1 MFENII
7 EELLAR
13 YLSNQVSKETI
24 LNDLFENAFLKEKYV
39 NEIRRSTNIWIIA
52 NEIFKRLWLVWV
64 CKIMAI
70 WDIEYFGEL
79 KTSWQNLMK
88 NSLANIDLNKLGW
101 YDLNWQWSEKLS
113 DTLYNYMNQYYNF
126 SDQKGEVIN
135 EIIPCYGATD
145 GLVMILDALKQKY
158 SGKKINFIYP
168 EASFMASVS
177 IAKTYDLN
185 MIGLNKPAKNNF
197 FITKAQIDWIKN
209 ELENNKNI
217 YYFTTVWNPTW
228 EKISENDLYEIMK
241 YILRLD
247 KNPIFILDNVYVG
260 LLKKQISSNMFEKIF
275 KDREIFERIIFCES
289 LSKTLWTTGI
299 RLAWIWTVNKELS
312 LFLKKNI
319 ILKKAW
325 YSKVLDGL
333 VCNLLSNLEETT
345 KFQEKEFE
353 FISIQRINFLDYIK
367 HNFSEFFDFESSSNV
382 EDREGIYILLK
393 VNPEYNAQYIFAE
406 TQIIWV
412 SMKLSDWDYIRY
424 SFGNTDYFFIEKLD
438 IFN

>member
-7 EELLAR
+7 LELFNK
-13 YLSNQVSKETI
+13 YNNKQVSKEQI

-52 NEIFKRLWLVWV
+52 NEVFKRLWLDWE

-70 WDIEYFGEL
+70 WDIEYFWEL
-79 KTSWQNLMK
+79 KISWQNLMK

-113 DTLYNYMNQYYNF
+113 GTLYDYMNLYYNF
-126 SDQKGEVIN
+126 SNQKQEIIN

-145 GLVMILDALKQKY
+145 WLVMILDTLKQKY
-158 SGKKINFIYP
+158 ASKKINFIYP

-185 MIGLNKPAKNNF
+185 LISLNKPSKNNF
-197 FITKAQIDWIKN
+197 FITKSQIDWIEK
-209 ELENNKNI
+209 ELENRVNI

-228 EKISENDLYEIMK
+228 EKISENDLFELMK
-241 YILRLD
+241 YIVKLD
-247 KNPIFILDNVYVG
+247 KNSIFILDNVYVW
-260 LLKKQISSNMFEKIF
+260 LLKKQISSNMFERIF
-275 KDREIFERIIFCES
+275 EDREVFERIIFCES

-299 RLAWIWTVNKELS
+299 RLAWVWTVNKELS

-325 YSKVLDGL
+325 YSKILDQL
-333 VCNLLSNLEETT
+333 VCNLLSNLDGIT

-367 HNFSEFFDFESSSNV
+367 NNFSKFFDFESSSNV

-393 VNPEYNAQYIFAE
+393 VKPNFNAQYIFAE

-424 SFGNTDYFFIEKLD
+424 SFGNVNYF
-438 IFN
+438 